1 MDSVFT
7 DLSRF
12 VPMQDALDSSAKA
25 RLDLTRQ
32 NLEGAGKSVAGHLD
46 AKNNERLK
54 QACTE
59 FEALFIKQMLDS
71 MRKTI
76 NKQDDM
82 IKPGIADNI
91 FQDMLYDE
99 YSRKMAKTGDFGI
112 ADMLYKQFTQKVIQP
127 AG

>member
-12 VPMQDALDSSAKA
+12 VPMQQALDSSARA
-25 RLDLTRQ
+25 QLDLTKQ
-32 NLEGAGKSVAGHLD
+32 NLEGAGKSMAGNLD
-46 AKNNERLK
+46 PKNSARLK

-127 AG
+127 TG